1 MDFDDEDLE
10 TNNNNNYAEVAPM
23 QDPSIPSARPR
34 TAPRNPLGRQISGKY
49 RNDMN
54 KTTFDDD

>member
-23 QDPSIPSARPR
+23 QDPSIPSARPG
-34 TAPRNPLGRQISGKY
+34 TAPRNPLGRQISGY
-49 RNDMN
+49 CINYWN
-54 KTTFDDD
+54 KST